1 MASSYF
7 PRNTF
12 AINISQSGNSPELS
26 WIYRSQVKQMLMSL
40 QTAEYYNDKFDHI
53 SLLTLHGLGAAIFL
67 AYICSQRAQSKA
79 HWSHGKEVY

>member
-1 MASSYF
+1 M
-7 PRNTF
+7 
-12 AINISQSGNSPELS
+12 
-26 WIYRSQVKQMLMSL
+26 YRSQVKQMLMSL

-79 HWSHGKEVY
+79 H